1 MLEST
6 EYATIKLLDVVKA
19 MYKIPRYG
27 HTRDIGLFFSE
38 DPALRKDY
46 TLGLVL
52 VFAIPMGIAAVWF
65 LSLIIL
71 RILGHRVGCA
81 AGRPPIIPA
90 ESMANNNKGS
100 VNTDETGEFIVMQA
114 DQSRVNRTRIVFFM
128 NVLYAL
134 VAGGVF
140 IWSLVKLQSASQ
152 NFYEY
157 AEEIKDGFA
166 QMPSSLSTAIA
177 TSTAFQIPKNEMV
190 TELSNFCT
198 TSTGSVGGQDPSVV
212 TTSFHV
218 ALLVVTDLASDSS
231 WVTFSTTT
239 VEIIDILTS
248 VLSFIGFLESPTEFW
263 YIGVLCSAGAL
274 LLLILYMLACAWTS
288 GKEGYEFAGETE
300 TNSND
305 IFLNYIGIPMFAVL
319 LAGAWFVTST
329 VFTSGAAN
337 ADFCYSEI
345 KTGDTALSFLRN
357 LQFEET
363 SSLYKQTDDYMH
375 GCVDGISATTP
386 AADNYSDILTAA
398 NNIAGVFTSLN
409 VTEL

>member
-1 MLEST
+1 
-6 EYATIKLLDVVKA
+6 

-157 AEEIKDGFA
+157 AEVR
-166 QMPSSLSTAIA
+166 
-177 TSTAFQIPKNEMV
+177 TSHLRLNLTRHYEPVGLTPNITF
-190 TELSNFCT
+190 FCRRLRM
-198 TSTGSVGGQDPSVV
+198 D
-212 TTSFHV
+212 
-218 ALLVVTDLASDSS
+218 LLKCHLA
-231 WVTFSTTT
+231 
-239 VEIIDILTS
+239 
-248 VLSFIGFLESPTEFW
+248 
-263 YIGVLCSAGAL
+263 
-274 LLLILYMLACAWTS
+274 
-288 GKEGYEFAGETE
+288 
-300 TNSND
+300 
-305 IFLNYIGIPMFAVL
+305 
-319 LAGAWFVTST
+319 
-329 VFTSGAAN
+329 
-337 ADFCYSEI
+337 
-345 KTGDTALSFLRN
+345 
-357 LQFEET
+357 
-363 SSLYKQTDDYMH
+363 
-375 GCVDGISATTP
+375 
-386 AADNYSDILTAA
+386 
-398 NNIAGVFTSLN
+398 
-409 VTEL
+409 